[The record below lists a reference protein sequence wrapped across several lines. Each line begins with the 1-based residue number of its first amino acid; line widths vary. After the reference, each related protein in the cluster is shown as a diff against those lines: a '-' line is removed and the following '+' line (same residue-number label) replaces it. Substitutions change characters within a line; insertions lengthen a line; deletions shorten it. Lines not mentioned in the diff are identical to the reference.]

1 MPAGDVQTGAGAG
14 VGVGVGVGE
23 GVSEGGV
30 VESDESVVEGTV
42 DMIVDDGVDAVVGDG
57 VEDVV
62 EAAVDTDAVAPP
74 PPPQADIVPTML
86 RLAVNRSVR
95 LKLRFTVIPRQGSN
109 NDKKLFSRSNWIL
122 RSEISAVRKIMAK
135 TCAKTTEFR

>member
-1 MPAGDVQTGAGAG
+1 MPAGEVQTGAGAG
-14 VGVGVGVGE
+14 VGVGVGEGE
-23 GVSEGGV
+23 GGI

-86 RLAVNRSVR
+86 RLAVNRRVR
-95 LKLRFTVIPRQGSN
+95 LKLRFTGVPMQ
-109 NDKKLFSRSNWIL
+109 
-122 RSEISAVRKIMAK
+122 
-135 TCAKTTEFR
+135 T